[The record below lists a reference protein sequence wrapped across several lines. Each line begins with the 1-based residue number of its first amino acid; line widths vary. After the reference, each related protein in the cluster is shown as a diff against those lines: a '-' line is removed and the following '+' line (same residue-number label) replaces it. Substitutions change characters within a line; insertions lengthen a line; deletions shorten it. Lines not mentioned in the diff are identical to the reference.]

1 MFLYFNFKYNFLLQ
15 SKIFFLFLQILSNF
29 KQKLHHRGVLR
40 YIQTGRI
47 NANLTATISPASKV
61 HSHRARRRAAHA
73 QRIYH
78 SLLLNSLVLIWISQ
92 SVHGINSYLN
102 PNLYNP
108 HDILSI
114 PIKRICIK
122 IVFKCP
128 HHGYWC
134 KSGSE
139 TVMILRCGHGYSG
152 IIVGIRNKA
161 TTSDWLISL
170 SRFSNASLIERI
182 PTHVAVAALWRGRSE
197 CSDWLT
203 CVVSCFTPSNWR
215 WRVQSE

>member
-1 MFLYFNFKYNFLLQ
+1 MIGLQGCVLVTPWLRAFQYIWLTLKHFKGIFRLDASTPIWRLQ
-15 SKIFFLFLQILSNF
+15 FRRLQKCIHTERVES
-29 KQKLHHRGVLR
+29 LR
-40 YIQTGRI
+40 THSGY
-47 NANLTATISPASKV
+47 TIHCYSI
-61 HSHRARRRAAHA
+61 AR
-73 QRIYH
+73 
-78 SLLLNSLVLIWISQ
+78 VLIWISKP
-92 SVHGINSYLN
+92 VHGIDSYLN

-139 TVMILRCGHGYSG
+139 TVMIVRCGHGYSV

-170 SRFSNASLIERI
+170 SRFSNASIIARI
-182 PTHVAVAALWRGRSE
+182 PTHAAVAALWRDRSE

-203 CVVSCFTPSNWR
+203 CVVSCYTPANWR